1 MSHEIENRNS
11 ISKPGW
17 KTLGDNPLYIY
28 LLDLQN
34 KRLNLVETL
43 APQRHTAWQLW
54 VFVSFLL
61 LWITGLIYPLISEL
75 PIFLLTIL
83 GPLAIAAGTVY
94 AGWNVQM
101 LAVSNYPS
109 PLDSPRA
116 LELLFSTPLTEKEIV
131 DATVLAYARFPFL
144 NFTPGRLG
152 LVILNLI
159 TLGLILTAANERGM
173 LRWDVFLMTID
184 LYAPAVCVFIF
195 SPILTALDI
204 LYVPRSLL
212 LRRSESESQL
222 VSGQSGRM
230 LMIAVFLVLAPIMAA
245 VSMMDPTDPVTT
257 RWVLM
262 IGCPIT
268 VITVGFVAFCFYL
281 FAPNYLK
288 KIRRL

>member
-1 MSHEIENRNS
+1 MSHEIENRNP

-28 LLDLQN
+28 LLDIQY
-34 KRLNLVETL
+34 KRLSLVETL
-43 APQRHTAWQLW
+43 APQRHTAWQIW

-61 LWITGLIYPLISEL
+61 LWIIALIFPPISEL

-131 DATVLAYARFPFL
+131 NATVLAYARFPFL

-204 LYVPRSLL
+204 LYVPRSRL
-212 LRRSESESQL
+212 LRRSEFESQL
-222 VSGQSGRM
+222 ASGQSGKM
-230 LMIAVFLVLAPIMAA
+230 LIIAIFTMLAPIMAV

-257 RWVLM
+257 RWVLL

-268 VITVGFVAFCFYL
+268 VIAVGFAAFCFYL
-281 FAPNYLK
+281 LAPNYLK